1 MARGTTMKV
10 KLFVILISSTLL
22 FGCASKENIIVL
34 SESDDGSVG
43 ALKIDPASGNSV
55 ILDQPDMAII
65 VDSDESELHAPVP
78 VDRAETT
85 ALFQE
90 ALAVHP
96 LMPKSFLL
104 YFESNSPQINSSSL
118 KVIPEIL
125 RTVKERDSHDIAV
138 VGHTDRTGDEAYNK
152 TLSQKRAESVYDIL
166 ISKGIK
172 KEDIKMS
179 YHGEG
184 NLLIP
189 TADNISEPANR
200 RVEVMVR

>member
-1 MARGTTMKV
+1 MGYYFMKI
-10 KLFVILISSTLL
+10 KFFVILAISTLL
-22 FGCASKENIIVL
+22 LGCAPKENIIVL
-34 SESDDGSVG
+34 SKSDNGSVG
-43 ALKIDPASGNSV
+43 ALKIDSTGGNSV
-55 ILDQPDMAII
+55 ILDQPDMAVIT
-65 VDSDESELHAPVP
+65 DADETELPAPVHI
-78 VDRAETT
+78 DSAETT

-118 KVIPEIL
+118 KMIEKIISAI
-125 RTVKERDSHDIAV
+125 KERNSHDIAV
-138 VGHTDRTGDEAYNK
+138 IGHTDRTGDDAYNR
-152 TLSQKRAESVYDIL
+152 TLSQKRAQSVYDIL

-172 KEDIKMS
+172 KEDITMS

-184 NLLIP
+184 NLLVP
-189 TADNISEPANR
+189 TADNIAEPANR